1 MLSQIRESQR
11 VKYEMYMKEQA
22 EKNQEDEQKNTEREE
37 SERECEREISLVY
50 QLFDEWDKEM
60 ESVIPTEEYIMNLI
74 PRITRVIS
82 YCKKHDMVSLLS
94 DRVVRFVDTINT
106 YNKYRRNSITE
117 VQSIQQSMKT
127 IFELCEMDGVTIESM
142 DTSMDEEM
150 ARHIQETMYRNDDV
164 YEQVELYHNIDANEY
179 NEILPFCSTTKRIGL
194 TLVQLREL
202 AKRNSIKTTGT
213 KEELCHRLHQ
223 YGKVRLL

>member
-1 MLSQIRESQR
+1 MLSQIREAHR
-11 VKYEMYMKEQA
+11 IKYEMYMKEQA
-22 EKNQEDEQKNTEREE
+22 EKNKEDEQKNTEREE
-37 SERECEREISLVY
+37 CERECEREISLVY
-50 QLFDEWDKEM
+50 QLLDEWDKEM
-60 ESVIPTEEYIMNLI
+60 ASVIPTEDYIMNLI

-94 DRVVRFVDTINT
+94 DRVVRFVDTINA
-106 YNKYRRNSITE
+106 YNKHRRNSITE

-150 ARHIQETMYRNDDV
+150 ARHIQETMYRQDDV